1 MTQYL
6 RSLSPFSVP
15 EGIDPKDQLKLWQE
29 RILHTLFMV
38 SAITGMVFFLISYFS
53 NPQQP
58 NWAYLA
64 GFLSFVLLSM
74 IFFILRRISYWVRSI
89 IALVLIFAFA
99 NMMYFQNGWSGLAL
113 ILLLVFSFLSTTL
126 LYQGPSRVGFVLS
139 ITTLLFWG
147 TLRLTNLISGIGLSS
162 SINSLTID
170 LLIVLLAGFVVNF
183 SVSTLKN
190 RLILTQ
196 RQMNDLTFEQTE
208 LKGQMKQQTEL
219 LQRRIGQLHTAAEI
233 TRATSSILDSQIMIR
248 QVCDSVKDRFNL
260 YYVGVFL
267 VDAMKEFAVLQYGT
281 GEAGRRMLANRHRLA
296 VGGYSM
302 IGWTTQTRKPRIAL
316 DIGEEAV
323 HFDNPLLPETHSE
336 LALPITTANALF
348 GAMTIQS
355 TQPGAFDEED
365 ILVLQSIADSL
376 AIALEKEQAFERTQ
390 RALDEIRVLNK
401 AYIQQAWGNT
411 LETYGDLALAYE
423 NPDAATAPNEE
434 VKTVKVPLYLRD
446 EVIGEINLEVVGD
459 EISREQMEF
468 LESISTQ
475 TTVALEN
482 ARLLEE
488 TQRSAAKEQKLN
500 ELSEEFSRALT
511 IEEILKTAVVE
522 FGKLPSVAEASISLL
537 PPEDFDTR
545 PSLKQAAR

>member
-1 MTQYL
+1 MQYL
-6 RSLSPFSVP
+6 HSLSPFTTP
-15 EGIDPKDQLKLWQE
+15 DRIDAKDQLKVWQE

-38 SAITGMVFFLISYFS
+38 SALTGAIFFLISYFS
-53 NPQQP
+53 NVQSP
-58 NWAYLA
+58 NWGYLA
-64 GFLSFVLLSM
+64 GYLVFVLFS
-74 IFFILRRISYWVRSI
+74 IVFFAMRRINYWARSI
-89 IALVLIFAFA
+89 VALALIFAFA
-99 NMMYFQNGWSGLAL
+99 NMLYFQNGWSGLAL
-113 ILLLVFSFLSTTL
+113 MLLLVFSFLSTTL

-147 TLRLTNLISGIGLSS
+147 TLRLTNLISGMGLAS
-162 SINSLTID
+162 SINSLAID
-170 LLIVLLAGFVVNF
+170 MLIVLLAGFVVNF
-183 SVSTLKN
+183 SISSLKN
-190 RLILTQ
+190 HFITTQ
-196 RQMNDLTFEQTE
+196 RQMNAVTLEQNE
-208 LKGQMKQQTEL
+208 LKGQMKQQTAL
-219 LQRRIGQLHTAAEI
+219 LERRIGQLHTAAEI

-248 QVCDSVKDRFNL
+248 QVCESVKDQFNL

-302 IGWTTQTRKPRIAL
+302 IGWTTQTRKARIAL

-323 HFDNPLLPETHSE
+323 HFDNPLLPLTHSE
-336 LALPITTANALF
+336 LALPITTANNLF

-355 TQPGAFDEED
+355 TQQGAFDEED

-390 RALDEIRVLNK
+390 KALDEIRILNK
-401 AYIQQAWGNT
+401 AYIQQAWGST
-411 LETYGDLALAYE
+411 LETYGDLNLTYE
-423 NPDAATAPNEE
+423 NPDVTVAPTDE

-446 EVIGEINLEVVGD
+446 EVIGEISLEVIGN
-459 EISREQMEF
+459 EMTNEQVEF
-468 LESISTQ
+468 LNSVSTQ
-475 TTVALEN
+475 TTIALEN

-500 ELSEEFSRALT
+500 DLSEQFSRSLT

-522 FGKLPSVAEASISLL
+522 FGKLPSVSEASISLL
-537 PPEDFDTR
+537 PPEDYESRST
-545 PSLKQAAR
+545 LKQPAR